1 VKFLRPVLLGLLSFA
16 YPPLVYL
23 GLGHFEPRWMALPLA
38 GMAVVRAV
46 ATRERVWLAAAV
58 GALVLAASTM
68 LGNHALPLKLY
79 PVLVNSVLLA
89 VFATSLAFPPSVIE
103 RLARLREPALP
114 ASGVAYT
121 RRVTQVWC
129 GFFVLNGGIA
139 LGTAIGARDEVW
151 ALYNGLISYVL
162 MGLLFA
168 VEWVVRQ
175 QVRARHIHD

>member
-1 VKFLRPVLLGLLSFA
+1 MKFLRPALLGLLSLA

-58 GALVLAASTM
+58 GALALAASSM

-79 PVLVNSVLLA
+79 PVLVNTVLLA
-89 VFATSLAFPPSVIE
+89 VFATSLAYPPSVIE
-103 RLARLREPALP
+103 RLARLREPELP
-114 ASGVAYT
+114 ASGVTYT

-139 LGTAIGARDEVW
+139 LFTAIGASDETW

-162 MGLLFA
+162 MGVLFA

-175 QVRARHIHD
+175 QVRARHVHG